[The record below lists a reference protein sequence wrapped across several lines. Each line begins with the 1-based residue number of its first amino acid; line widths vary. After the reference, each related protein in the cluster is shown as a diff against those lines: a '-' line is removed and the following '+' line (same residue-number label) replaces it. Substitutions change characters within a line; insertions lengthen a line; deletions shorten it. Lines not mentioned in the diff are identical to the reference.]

1 MKTIPLLGTK
11 LTDQTPESF
20 HAYTKSLEKP
30 WKPKAETKTKTR
42 KKKSDDSNAKLQPN
56 AAFAETEKNAGG
68 LDEARWQD
76 PSGNQFFLS
85 ITD

>member
-1 MKTIPLLGTK
+1 MKTIPLLGPK

-42 KKKSDDSNAKLQPN
+42 KKKQDDSNSKLKPN
-56 AAFAETEKNAGG
+56 PAEGETQKDARN
-68 LDEARWQD
+68 LDPIGRSD
-76 PSGNQFFLS
+76 LGGNQLFEL
-85 ITD
+85 IAD